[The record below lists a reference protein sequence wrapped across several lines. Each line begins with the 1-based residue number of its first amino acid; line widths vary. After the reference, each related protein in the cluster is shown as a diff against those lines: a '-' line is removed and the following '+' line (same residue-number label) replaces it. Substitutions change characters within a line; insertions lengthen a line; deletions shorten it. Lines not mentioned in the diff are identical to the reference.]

1 MAGPK
6 RILIV
11 DDEQDIR
18 TYLSTLLEDQGFET
32 VLAKD
37 GEEAMQKIQAGPPDL
52 ITLDISMPEKSGVK
66 FFREMKTDDR
76 WKHIP
81 IIIVTGVS
89 EDFKNIHLF
98 PPSGTG
104 PGWVR
109 FKTHLSGR
117 NTGPRPHANLSKE
130 TFHGILSVVLSVH
143 FGVYPCS
150 RLPGLPANDPSRPCP
165 LGNLPRPA

>member
-1 MAGPK
+1 MPSAK

-37 GEEAMQKIQAGPPDL
+37 GEEAMRQVQSVSPDL

-66 FFREMKTDDR
+66 FFREMKSDER
-76 WKHIP
+76 WKKIP

-89 EDFKNIHLF
+89 EDFKKFISSRHQVPAPEGF
-98 PPSGTG
+98 
-104 PGWVR
+104 
-109 FKTHLSGR
+109 
-117 NTGPRPHANLSKE
+117 LSKPINQE
-130 TFHGILSVVLSVH
+130 EILKLVKELTS
-143 FGVYPCS
+143 
-150 RLPGLPANDPSRPCP
+150 
-165 LGNLPRPA
+165 